1 MAGDC
6 CEIDVREL
14 IVRCLRGDDRAIA
27 ALVER
32 HQSQVYGLCYRMVG
46 HRQDAEDVVQETFVR
61 AVRSLA
67 QWDSAREFIPWL
79 LAIAANRC
87 RTLLARRSK
96 RQTSTGD
103 VEFAADGRPDRGRA
117 LQTAEEVQRALGGLR
132 EEYRQA
138 FLLFHVDQ
146 LSYAEI
152 GAALDVPLGTVK
164 TWVHR
169 ARLELATVL
178 RERGVVEGEADAVR

>member
-1 MAGDC
+1 MADDC
-6 CEIDVREL
+6 REIDVREL
-14 IVRCLRGDDRAIA
+14 VVRCLRGDDRAML

-32 HQSQVYGLCYRMVG
+32 HQPQVYGLCYRMVG
-46 HRQDAEDVVQETFVR
+46 HRQDAEDVAQETFVR
-61 AVRSLA
+61 VLRSLA
-67 QWDSAREFIPWL
+67 QWDSSREFMPWL

-87 RTLLARRSK
+87 RTLLGRRSK
-96 RQTSTGD
+96 RPTASSD
-103 VEFAADGRPDRGRA
+103 VEFAPDGRPDRHAA
-117 LQTAEEVQRALGGLR
+117 LQTAEEVQCALVGLR

-152 GAALDVPLGTVK
+152 GAALEVPLGTVK

-169 ARLELATVL
+169 ARLELASVL